1 MSPIVPSIQNSV
13 SSYETSAV
21 VFLENEIVKGFKFIN
36 MYYL

>member
-13 SSYETSAV
+13 SSYETN
-21 VFLENEIVKGFKFIN
+21 VFVLGENEIVRGFKFIN